1 MVEYRRNRKKGG
13 LWMTNLDCNFRITLE
28 ACRVN
33 VKLKQQELADKL
45 GVSRATVWNW
55 ENGKTSP
62 TSVQLQKI
70 SKITG
75 VPMDYIFLPN
85 VLQ

>member
-1 MVEYRRNRKKGG
+1 MNNSES
-13 LWMTNLDCNFRITLE
+13 NFKITLE

-33 VKLKQQELADKL
+33 VKLKQQELADEV
-45 GVSRATVWNW
+45 GVSRSTIWNW

-70 SKITG
+70 SEITG
-75 VPMDYIFLPN
+75 VPMNYIFLPTI
-85 VLQ
+85 LQ

>member
-1 MVEYRRNRKKGG
+1 
-13 LWMTNLDCNFRITLE
+13 MTNSDCNFRITLE

-45 GVSRATVWNW
+45 GVSRTTVWNW
-55 ENGKTSP
+55 ANGKTSP

-70 SKITG
+70 SIITG
-75 VPMDYIFLPN
+75 VPMDYIYLPSI
-85 VLQ
+85 LQ

>member
-1 MVEYRRNRKKGG
+1 MPDVNCSFY
-13 LWMTNLDCNFRITLE
+13 ITLE

-33 VKLKQQELADKL
+33 AKLKQQELADKI
-45 GVSRATVWNW
+45 GVSRTTICNW
-55 ENGKTSP
+55 EKGKTSP

-75 VPMDYIFLPN
+75 IPMDYIFLPAI
-85 VLQ
+85 LQ